1 MESDPKTKPD
11 MISKTFNGDKS
22 IAERGIKIATK
33 QLEAPLSHADR
44 GSFRER
50 YDRYADIV
58 EGSEGFIS
66 FPGLTSSIMGG
77 IGPCRVNDKYTEKAA
92 KYAVEEHNKRTSE
105 NVTLKNIVKA
115 NSQFANDMVFYLT
128 LETLV
133 GDQTFFKEA
142 IVHQYVDGSQKL
154 DIFRDAIYYYKI
166 KELES
171 ILGGDAD
178 SSTKRSAG
186 RLKIRYNPTQL
197 LQIFGRRKRRARLFA
212 SCFFFDL
219 RNGIL
224 GLSPTAFYSNGDDK
238 AADGA
243 GIRMEL
249 HFAAAPKAHP
259 VSCLPIQ
266 IHRDIGLASALVRK
280 LDWEK
285 GIENNFLCNI
295 NYYRE
300 LNSESTFQILVIK
313 CLATERVLYGTQ
325 LLDTLLTY
333 L

>member
-186 RLKIRYNPTQL
+186 R
-197 LQIFGRRKRRARLFA
+197 
-212 SCFFFDL
+212 
-219 RNGIL
+219 
-224 GLSPTAFYSNGDDK
+224 SPTAFYSNGDDK